1 LPAQFFS
8 YIGPD
13 IEGFEQ
19 VVAEFKDRVPELAKG
34 LAHKIKEAQKSNRKA
49 GPAIK
54 ALAIGMPLTAD
65 FCDP

>member
-1 LPAQFFS
+1 
-8 YIGPD
+8 
-13 IEGFEQ
+13 
-19 VVAEFKDRVPELAKG
+19 VEFKDRVPELAKG